1 MSEQLRRS
9 LNVKHRVLSESK
21 GLVEYISSDAS
32 LDSYD
37 ESILASG
44 WRFNMFQKNAPFV
57 DSHNYYSIEHLLG
70 RVTSARIE
78 NNQLIETVEWA
89 KDVAESKLAIL
100 GWKLT
105 LGGFLKAV
113 SVGFRTV
120 KAAYPNDTSWTS
132 LVAQSGMTPAQAAR
146 CRRIFIEQEQ
156 LELSSCILGAN
167 PAAVA
172 KAHDQGCI
180 SDGDL
185 ASVGFSDDDM
195 QFLRVAGKALENPQA
210 GEVERLL
217 IEREMK
223 RITSRNNLKSEQA
236 NSNSPAPGKPG
247 GDAEARHREEE
258 ARKDFMRKF
267 EALVS

>member
-1 MSEQLRRS
+1 MSDQLRRS
-9 LNVKHRVLSESK
+9 INVDIRVLSKEK
-21 GLVEYISSDAS
+21 GHVEYIASDAT
-32 LDSYD
+32 LDSYN
-37 ESILASG
+37 ESILATG
-44 WRFNMFQKNAPFV
+44 WKFSYFQKNAPFV
-57 DSHNYYSIEHLLG
+57 DSHNYWSIESLLG
-70 RVTSARIE
+70 RVLNARIE
-78 NNQLIETVEWA
+78 NKQLIETVEWA
-89 KDVAESKLAIL
+89 KDVEESKLAQL
-100 GWKLT
+100 GWKMT

-120 KAAYPNDTSWTS
+120 KQAFPGDSQWAA
-132 LVAQSGMTPAQAAR
+132 LVAQAGLTPDQAAN

-185 ASVGFSDDDM
+185 ASVGFKDDDM
-195 QFLRVAGKALENPQA
+195 HFLKVAAKALENPQ
-210 GEVERLL
+210 GGVVERLL

-223 RITSRNNLKSEQA
+223 RITARGNLKSERN
-236 NSNSPAPGKPG
+236 NSNSPAPKNPG
-247 GDAEARHREEE
+247 ADAEARHREEE
-258 ARKDFMRKF
+258 ERKDFMRKF